1 MIRIGERTEEKLPVT
16 GASISIIVFSDLS
29 RAAPSCMIRK
39 AAASSIRP
47 SSIKCCLSTSDWGLP
62 VRASNTSATVNLWL
76 GGKGTP
82 GFWGKR
88 EEKKQR
94 KIEIRFHQ
102 FNTTQRRNHIYIYEY
117 EHVRWMH
124 LLSMARSVVE
134 GFFSVACW
142 SCVCC
147 GCCWFVDDDVVVLP
161 VVLVADALVLE
172 CCWFE
177 DIFNAIYSL
186 SSSLSHTIWH

>member
-1 MIRIGERTEEKLPVT
+1 MCNGVFYCMLVLEHVLWCTVPVT

-82 GFWGKR
+82 VHSILFGLF
-88 EEKKQR
+88 
-94 KIEIRFHQ
+94 
-102 FNTTQRRNHIYIYEY
+102 
-117 EHVRWMH
+117 V
-124 LLSMARSVVE
+124 MA
-134 GFFSVACW
+134 
-142 SCVCC
+142 
-147 GCCWFVDDDVVVLP
+147 
-161 VVLVADALVLE
+161 
-172 CCWFE
+172 
-177 DIFNAIYSL
+177 I
-186 SSSLSHTIWH
+186 